1 MVSRTHGGDGWRR
14 RTVPQNWDGNDEDQ
28 IVDDGVIEMTVS
40 FYGFGDEDP
49 WGEVDGWRRRHVH
62 EV

>member
-1 MVSRTHGGDGWRR
+1 MGVTDG
-14 RTVPQNWDGNDEDQ
+14 VGEDQ
-28 IVDDGVIEMTVS
+28 MVDDGVIEMTVS

-49 WGEVDGWRRRHVH
+49 WREVDGWRRRHVR